1 MKEYVLMGIGLFIGK
16 SIVDMVLSIIANL
29 SKTASEA
36 MKRKAHQ
43 TTIANGKKELDETRN
58 IGFTAKWEE

>member
-1 MKEYVLMGIGLFIGK
+1 MKEYIFMGIGIFIGK
-16 SIVDMVLSIIANL
+16 SIVDLVLSIIANL

-36 MKRKAHQ
+36 IKRKAHQ
-43 TTIANGKKELDETRN
+43 TTVVNSKKELDETRN